1 MFDLEPAIFFSE
13 FSCSFIPGDGTDG
26 GKKNEEVIEGLS
38 AADCINACISR
49 RKQDNRINGVTVYSS
64 GDPGCW
70 CESEMDGIQKNS
82 LYKTCFLNG

>member
-1 MFDLEPAIFFSE
+1 M
-13 FSCSFIPGDGTDG
+13 PGDGSTTK
-26 GKKNEEVIEGLS
+26 GKGELKIEGS
-38 AADCINACISR
+38 SGADCIEACISR